1 MIRLMSIER
10 GPEHRELL
18 DGPAGEIFREVVANG
33 LLRAD
38 DPRMDPEH
46 PEHAAVLLLV
56 DLGLLR
62 EDQALG
68 GHVAM
73 DPTAVQTGVVAPMG
87 RQVLELLTES
97 AAWADTFGSLAKAFR
112 RTAPEK
118 EPLSEIRGLPNIN
131 RFLEAA
137 VDDAQS
143 ELLTAQPAGARK
155 AVVLQ
160 QAVDRD
166 IRALQRGVQMR
177 TLYQHTARRSKAT
190 REHVAK
196 IIEHGGHVRTLDEFF
211 NRLIV
216 VDRRLALIPGESA
229 DVAVAIHD
237 PSLISYLADLFDRSW
252 ERAREYDERGEAADS
267 DIASEVRQLTVRMLS
282 EGHSDP
288 ASAKRVGVSTRTY
301 ASYVA
306 ALKEEYGVETRF
318 QLGYAMGIRDAQPGS
333 APDSDGGTETSA
345 ERG

>member
-1 MIRLMSIER
+1 MMRPMTLDR
-10 GPEHRELL
+10 GPHHRELL
-18 DGPAGEIFREVVANG
+18 GGAAGEIFRDVVAQG
-33 LLRAD
+33 LLAAD

-46 PEHAAVLLLV
+46 PEHPAVLLLV

-62 EDQALG
+62 EDKSLG

-73 DPTAVQTGVVAPMG
+73 DPTTVQAGVVAPMG
-87 RQVLELLTES
+87 RQVLELLNES
-97 AAWADTFGSLAKAFR
+97 AAWADTFGSLAQAYR
-112 RTAPEK
+112 RTAPER

-137 VDDAQS
+137 VDDAQT
-143 ELLTAQPAGARK
+143 ELLTAQPLGARK
-155 AVVLQ
+155 AVVLE

-166 IRALQRGVQMR
+166 IRALQRGVHMR
-177 TLYQHTARRSKAT
+177 TLYQHTARRSTAT
-190 REHVAK
+190 RGHVAK

-216 VDRRLALIPGESA
+216 VDRRLALIPGDSA
-229 DVAVAIHD
+229 DVAVAIYD
-237 PSLISYLADLFDRSW
+237 PSLVSYLADLFDRSW
-252 ERAREYDERGEAADS
+252 ERAREYEERGEATDS
-267 DIASEVRQLTVRMLS
+267 DVASEVRQLTVRMLS

-306 ALKEEYGVETRF
+306 ALKEEYAVETRF
-318 QLGYAMGIRDAQPGS
+318 QLGYAMGLRDADAARRPT
-333 APDSDGGTETSA
+333 PTGGTESSA
-345 ERG
+345 ELE